1 MNIVIL
7 GAGRVGSAMAVD
19 LAKDARFHVVVA
31 DRDARCLDALRATY
45 GISGERIDLSLASTV
60 RRAVARADIV
70 ISAVPGFLGFRTL
83 EAILESG
90 KNVVDIAFFPEDP
103 FALDEL
109 ARAKGVTAIVDCGVA
124 PGMSNLL
131 VGHVTAGLERTDRV
145 RIYVGGL
152 PSVRRW
158 PYEYKAG
165 FSPIDVIEEYTRP
178 ARVVRGGKVEVC
190 PALSEVEL
198 IDFPDLGTLEAFVTD
213 GLRTLAGTIG
223 APDMIEKTMRYPG
236 HAERMRML
244 RETGFFS
251 EVPID
256 IDGASV
262 RPIDVATRLLFP
274 MWQMGEG
281 DEDITIMR
289 IVVEG
294 QRPKGLGPKGLG
306 PKGLDP
312 DGIGS
317 KGGVRVTYDLVDRYD
332 RATGTT
338 AMARTTGYT
347 ATTAV
352 RMLAAGLWSEPGVIP
367 PERLGRD
374 AACTEFILA
383 ELLER
388 GIVYRRSVEPLE
400 APASV

>member
-7 GAGRVGSAMAVD
+7 GAGRVGGAMAID
-19 LAKDARFHVVVA
+19 LAKDKRFHVVVA
-31 DRDARCLDALRATY
+31 DRDERSLEALRTGY
-45 GISGERIDLSLASTV
+45 GIPGERVDVSLESTV
-60 RRAVARADIV
+60 RRVVAKADFV
-70 ISAVPGFLGFRTL
+70 ISAVPGFLGFQTL
-83 EAILESG
+83 KVVLESG

-109 ARAKGVTAIVDCGVA
+109 ARAKKVTAIVDCGVA

-131 VGHVTAGLERTDRV
+131 VGHVSAGLQRTDRV

-152 PSVRRW
+152 PSVRQW

-178 ARVVRGGKVEVC
+178 ARFVRGGKVEVC
-190 PALSEVEL
+190 PALSELEL

-213 GLRTLAGTIG
+213 GLRTLARTID

-236 HAERMRML
+236 HAERIRML

-251 EVPID
+251 ETPID
-256 IDGASV
+256 VDGVSV

-294 QRPKGLGPKGLG
+294 QGPKG
-306 PKGLDP
+306 
-312 DGIGS
+312 S
-317 KGGVRVTYDLVDRYD
+317 VRTTYDLVDRYD

-352 RMLAAGLWSEPGVIP
+352 RMLAAGLWSEAGVIP

-374 AACTEFILA
+374 VACTEFILA
-383 ELLER
+383 GLRER
-388 GIVYRRSVEPLE
+388 GIVYRKSVEPLE
-400 APASV
+400 VPALV

>member
-1 MNIVIL
+1 MNVVIL
-7 GAGRVGSAMAVD
+7 GAGRVGSAMAID
-19 LAKDARFHVVVA
+19 LAKDKRFHVLVA
-31 DRDARCLDALRATY
+31 DRDERSLEALRTGY
-45 GISGERIDLSLASTV
+45 GIPGERMDVSLETAV
-60 RRAVARADIV
+60 RRAVAKADFV
-70 ISAVPGFLGFRTL
+70 ISAVPGFLGFQTL
-83 EAILESG
+83 KAILECG

-109 ARAKGVTAIVDCGVA
+109 ARAKKVTAIVDCGVA

-131 VGHVTAGLERTDRV
+131 VGHVAAGLQRTDRV

-152 PSVRRW
+152 PSVRQW

-165 FSPIDVIEEYTRP
+165 FSPIDVVEEYTRP
-178 ARVVRGGKVEVC
+178 ARFVRGGKVEVC
-190 PALSEVEL
+190 PALSELEL
-198 IDFPDLGTLEAFVTD
+198 IDFPDLGTLEAFITD
-213 GLRTLAGTIG
+213 GLRTLARTID

-251 EVPID
+251 DTPID
-256 IDGASV
+256 IDGVSV

-294 QRPKGLGPKGLG
+294 LGPKGLG
-306 PKGLDP
+306 PNGR
-312 DGIGS
+312 GAEGN
-317 KGGVRVTYDLVDRYD
+317 VRTTYDLVDRYD

-352 RMLAAGLWSEPGVIP
+352 RMLAAGLWTEPGVIA
-367 PERLGRD
+367 PERLGQN

-383 ELLER
+383 GLRER
-388 GIVYRRSVEPLE
+388 NVICSESTQPL
-400 APASV
+400 SD

>member
-7 GAGRVGSAMAVD
+7 GAGRVGGAMAAD
-19 LAKDARFHVVVA
+19 LAKDASFHVVVA
-31 DRDARCLDALRATY
+31 DRDERRLDALRAAY
-45 GISGERIDLSLASTV
+45 GVSGERIDLSLASTV

-109 ARAKGVTAIVDCGVA
+109 ARAKKVTALIDCGVA

-131 VGHVTAGLERTDRV
+131 VGHVAAGLQRTDRV

-152 PSVRRW
+152 PSVRQW

-178 ARVVRGGKVEVC
+178 ARLVRGGKVEVC
-190 PALSEVEL
+190 PALSELEL

-213 GLRTLAGTIG
+213 GLRTLARTID

-251 EVPID
+251 EIPVD

-294 QRPKGLGPKGLG
+294 LGP
-306 PKGLDP
+306 
-312 DGIGS
+312 

-352 RMLAAGLWSEPGVIP
+352 RMLAAGLFSEPGVIP
-367 PERLGRD
+367 PERLGQD
-374 AACTEFILA
+374 AACTKFILA
-383 ELLER
+383 GLLER
-388 GIVYRRSVEPLE
+388 GIVYRKSVEPLE
-400 APASV
+400 SPASS

>member
-7 GAGRVGSAMAVD
+7 GAGRVGGAMAID
-19 LAKDARFHVVVA
+19 LAKDKRCHVLVA
-31 DRDARCLDALRATY
+31 DRDERSLEALRTGY
-45 GISGERIDLSLASTV
+45 GIPGERMDVSLESTV
-60 RRAVARADIV
+60 RRVVAKADFV
-70 ISAVPGFLGFRTL
+70 VSAVPGFLGFQTL
-83 EAILESG
+83 KAILECG

-109 ARAKGVTAIVDCGVA
+109 ARAKKVTAIVDCGVA

-131 VGHVTAGLERTDRV
+131 VGHVAAGLQRTDRV

-152 PSVRRW
+152 PSVRQW

-178 ARVVRGGKVEVC
+178 ARLVRGGKVEVC
-190 PALSEVEL
+190 PALSELEL

-213 GLRTLAGTIG
+213 GLRTLARTID

-251 EVPID
+251 DTPID
-256 IDGASV
+256 IDGVSV

-294 QRPKGLGPKGLG
+294 LGPKGQG
-306 PKGLDP
+306 PNGR
-312 DGIGS
+312 GAA
-317 KGGVRVTYDLVDRYD
+317 GGVRTTYDLVDRYD
-332 RATGTT
+332 RATATT

-352 RMLAAGLWSEPGVIP
+352 RMLAAGLWTEPGVIA
-367 PERLGRD
+367 PERLGQN
-374 AACTEFILA
+374 AACTDFILA
-383 ELLER
+383 GLRER
-388 GIVYRRSVEPLE
+388 DILYRKSVEPFE
-400 APASV
+400 TTASA

>member
-7 GAGRVGSAMAVD
+7 GAGRVGGAMAAD

-31 DRDARCLDALRATY
+31 DRDERRLDALRVAC
-45 GISGERIDLSLASTV
+45 GIAGERIDVSLDNAV
-60 RRAVARADIV
+60 RRVVAKADVV

-109 ARAKGVTAIVDCGVA
+109 ARAKKVTALIDCGVA

-131 VGHVTAGLERTDRV
+131 VGHVTAGLQRTDRV

-152 PSVRRW
+152 PSVRQW

-165 FSPIDVIEEYTRP
+165 FSPIDVVEEYTRP
-178 ARVVRGGKVEVC
+178 ARFVRGGKVEVC
-190 PALSEVEL
+190 PALSELEL

-213 GLRTLAGTIG
+213 GLRTLTRTID

-236 HAERMRML
+236 HAERMRVL

-251 EVPID
+251 ETPID

-294 QRPKGLGPKGLG
+294 LAKGLGSDGLGPKG
-306 PKGLDP
+306 
-312 DGIGS
+312 
-317 KGGVRVTYDLVDRYD
+317 GVRTTYDLVDRYD
-332 RATGTT
+332 RATATT

-367 PERLGRD
+367 PERLGQN

-383 ELLER
+383 GLRER
-388 GIVYRRSVEPLE
+388 GIVYRKSVEPLGV
-400 APASV
+400 AASA

>member
-7 GAGRVGSAMAVD
+7 GAGRVGGAMAAD
-19 LAKDARFHVVVA
+19 LAKDASFHVVVA
-31 DRDARCLDALRATY
+31 DRDERRLDALRAAY
-45 GISGERIDLSLASTV
+45 RVSGERIDLSLASTV

-109 ARAKGVTAIVDCGVA
+109 ARAKKVTALIDCGVA

-131 VGHVTAGLERTDRV
+131 VGHVAAGLQRTDRV

-152 PSVRRW
+152 PSVRQW

-178 ARVVRGGKVEVC
+178 ARLVRGGKVEAC
-190 PALSEVEL
+190 PALSELEL

-213 GLRTLAGTIG
+213 GLRTLARTID

-251 EVPID
+251 EIPVD

-294 QRPKGLGPKGLG
+294 LGP
-306 PKGLDP
+306 
-312 DGIGS
+312 

-352 RMLAAGLWSEPGVIP
+352 RMLAAGLFSEPGVIP
-367 PERLGRD
+367 PERLGQD

-383 ELLER
+383 GLLER
-388 GIVYRRSVEPLE
+388 GIVYRKSVEPLE
-400 APASV
+400 SPASS

>member
-7 GAGRVGSAMAVD
+7 GAGRVGGAMAID
-19 LAKDARFHVVVA
+19 LAKDKRFHVLVA
-31 DRDARCLDALRATY
+31 DRDERSLEALRTGY
-45 GISGERIDLSLASTV
+45 GIPGERIDVSLESTV
-60 RRAVARADIV
+60 RRVVAKADFV
-70 ISAVPGFLGFRTL
+70 ISAVPGFLGFQTL
-83 EAILESG
+83 KVVLESG

-109 ARAKGVTAIVDCGVA
+109 ARAKKVTAIVDCGVA

-131 VGHVTAGLERTDRV
+131 VGHVAAGLQRTDRV

-152 PSVRRW
+152 PSVRQW

-178 ARVVRGGKVEVC
+178 ARLVRGGKVEVC
-190 PALSEVEL
+190 PALSELEL
-198 IDFPDLGTLEAFVTD
+198 IDFPNLGTLEAFVTD
-213 GLRTLAGTIG
+213 GLRTLARTID

-251 EVPID
+251 DTPID
-256 IDGASV
+256 IDGVSV

-289 IVVEG
+289 IVV
-294 QRPKGLGPKGLG
+294 
-306 PKGLDP
+306 
-312 DGIGS
+312 DGRGAA
-317 KGGVRVTYDLVDRYD
+317 GNVRTTYDLVDRFD
-332 RATGTT
+332 RVTGTS

-352 RMLAAGLWSEPGVIP
+352 RMLAAGLWTEPGVVA
-367 PERLGRD
+367 PERLGQN
-374 AACTEFILA
+374 AACTDFILA
-383 ELLER
+383 GLRER
-388 GIVYRRSVEPLE
+388 GIVYRKSVEPLE
-400 APASV
+400 VPASA

>member
-1 MNIVIL
+1 MNVVIL
-7 GAGRVGSAMAVD
+7 GAGRVGSAMAID
-19 LAKDARFHVVVA
+19 LAKDKRFHVLVA
-31 DRDARCLDALRATY
+31 DRDERSLEALRTGY
-45 GISGERIDLSLASTV
+45 GIPGERMDVSLENAV
-60 RRAVARADIV
+60 RRVVAKADFV
-70 ISAVPGFLGFRTL
+70 VSAVPGFLGFRTL
-83 EAILESG
+83 EAILECG
-90 KNVVDIAFFPEDP
+90 KNAVDIAFFPEDP

-109 ARAKGVTAIVDCGVA
+109 ARAKKVTAIVDCGVA

-131 VGHVTAGLERTDRV
+131 VGHVAAGLQRTDRV

-152 PSVRRW
+152 PSVRQW

-178 ARVVRGGKVEVC
+178 ARLVRGGKVEVC
-190 PALSEVEL
+190 PALSELEL

-213 GLRTLAGTIG
+213 GLRTLARTID

-251 EVPID
+251 ETPVD
-256 IDGASV
+256 VNGVSV
-262 RPIDVATRLLFP
+262 RPLDVATRLLFP

-294 QRPKGLGPKGLG
+294 LGPKGLG
-306 PKGLDP
+306 PEGLSP
-312 DGIGS
+312 NGRGAE
-317 KGGVRVTYDLVDRYD
+317 GNVRTTYDLVDRYD
-332 RATGTT
+332 RTTGTT

-352 RMLAAGLWSEPGVIP
+352 RMLAAGLWTEPGVVA
-367 PERLGRD
+367 PERLGQNT
-374 AACTEFILA
+374 ACTDFILA
-383 ELLER
+383 GLRER
-388 GIVYRRSVEPLE
+388 NVVYRESTQYL
-400 APASV
+400 AD

>member
-1 MNIVIL
+1 MNVVIL
-7 GAGRVGSAMAVD
+7 GAGRVGSAMAID
-19 LAKDARFHVVVA
+19 LAKDKRFHVLVA
-31 DRDARCLDALRATY
+31 DRDERSLEALRSGY
-45 GISGERIDLSLASTV
+45 GIPGERIDVSLDNTV
-60 RRAVARADIV
+60 RRVVAKADFV
-70 ISAVPGFLGFRTL
+70 ISAVPGFLGFQTL
-83 EAILESG
+83 KAVLESG

-109 ARAKGVTAIVDCGVA
+109 ARAKKVTALVDCGVA

-131 VGHVTAGLERTDRV
+131 VGHVAAGLQRTDRV

-152 PSVRRW
+152 PSVRQW

-165 FSPIDVIEEYTRP
+165 FSPIDVVEEYTRP
-178 ARVVRGGKVEVC
+178 ARFVRGGKVEVC
-190 PALSEVEL
+190 PALSELEL

-213 GLRTLAGTIG
+213 GLRTLARTID

-251 EVPID
+251 ETPID
-256 IDGASV
+256 VDGVSV

-294 QRPKGLGPKGLG
+294 LGPKGLGPKGLG
-306 PKGLDP
+306 PDDRGAE
-312 DGIGS
+312 GN
-317 KGGVRVTYDLVDRYD
+317 VRTTYDLVDRYD

-352 RMLAAGLWSEPGVIP
+352 RMLAAGLWSEAGVIP
-367 PERLGRD
+367 PERLGQN
-374 AACTEFILA
+374 AACTDFILA
-383 ELLER
+383 GLRER
-388 GIVYRRSVEPLE
+388 NVVYHASTQPLPE
-400 APASV
+400 

>member
-7 GAGRVGSAMAVD
+7 GAGRVGGAMAID
-19 LAKDARFHVVVA
+19 LAKDKRFHVVVA
-31 DRDARCLDALRATY
+31 DRDERSLEALRTGY
-45 GISGERIDLSLASTV
+45 GIPGERVDVSLESTV
-60 RRAVARADIV
+60 RRVVAKADFV
-70 ISAVPGFLGFRTL
+70 ISAVPGFLGFQTL
-83 EAILESG
+83 KVVLESG

-109 ARAKGVTAIVDCGVA
+109 ARAKKVTAIVDCGVA

-131 VGHVTAGLERTDRV
+131 VGHVSAGLQRTDRV

-152 PSVRRW
+152 PSVRQW

-178 ARVVRGGKVEVC
+178 ARFVRGGKVEVC
-190 PALSEVEL
+190 PALSELEL

-213 GLRTLAGTIG
+213 GLRTLARTID

-251 EVPID
+251 ETPID
-256 IDGASV
+256 VNGVSV

-289 IVVEG
+289 IVVD
-294 QRPKGLGPKGLG
+294 GLGPKG
-306 PKGLDP
+306 
-312 DGIGS
+312 
-317 KGGVRVTYDLVDRYD
+317 GGRTTYDLVDRYD
-332 RATGTT
+332 RTTGTT

-352 RMLAAGLWSEPGVIP
+352 RMLAAGLWTEPGVIA
-367 PERLGRD
+367 PERLGQN
-374 AACTEFILA
+374 AACTDFILA
-383 ELLER
+383 GLRER
-388 GIVYRRSVEPLE
+388 NVIYRESTQPL
-400 APASV
+400 AD

>member
-7 GAGRVGSAMAVD
+7 GAGRVGGAMAAD
-19 LAKDARFHVVVA
+19 LAKDASFHVVVA
-31 DRDARCLDALRATY
+31 DRDERRLDALRAAY
-45 GISGERIDLSLASTV
+45 RVSGERIDLSLASTV

-109 ARAKGVTAIVDCGVA
+109 ARAKKVTALIDCGVA

-131 VGHVTAGLERTDRV
+131 VGHVAAGLQRTDRV

-152 PSVRRW
+152 PSVRQW

-178 ARVVRGGKVEVC
+178 ARLVRGGKVEVC
-190 PALSEVEL
+190 PALSELEL

-213 GLRTLAGTIG
+213 GLRTLARTID

-251 EVPID
+251 EIPVD

-294 QRPKGLGPKGLG
+294 LGP
-306 PKGLDP
+306 
-312 DGIGS
+312 

-352 RMLAAGLWSEPGVIP
+352 RMLAAGLFSKPGVIP
-367 PERLGRD
+367 PERLGQD

-383 ELLER
+383 GLLER
-388 GIVYRRSVEPLE
+388 GIVYRKSVEPLE
-400 APASV
+400 SPASS

>member
-7 GAGRVGSAMAVD
+7 GAGRVGGAMAAD
-19 LAKDARFHVVVA
+19 LAKDASFHVVVA
-31 DRDARCLDALRATY
+31 DRDERRLDALRAAY
-45 GISGERIDLSLASTV
+45 RVSGERIDLSLASTV

-109 ARAKGVTAIVDCGVA
+109 ARAKKVTALIDCGVA

-131 VGHVTAGLERTDRV
+131 VGHVAAGLQRTDRV

-152 PSVRRW
+152 PSVRQW

-178 ARVVRGGKVEVC
+178 ARLVRGGKVEAC
-190 PALSEVEL
+190 PALSELEL

-213 GLRTLAGTIG
+213 GLRTLARTID

-251 EVPID
+251 EIPVD

-294 QRPKGLGPKGLG
+294 LGP
-306 PKGLDP
+306 
-312 DGIGS
+312 

-352 RMLAAGLWSEPGVIP
+352 RMLAAGLFSKPGVIP
-367 PERLGRD
+367 PERLGQD

-383 ELLER
+383 GLLER
-388 GIVYRRSVEPLE
+388 GIVYRKSVEPLE
-400 APASV
+400 SPASS

>member
-7 GAGRVGSAMAVD
+7 GAGRVGGAMAAD
-19 LAKDARFHVVVA
+19 LAKDASFHVVVA
-31 DRDARCLDALRATY
+31 DRDERRLDALRAAY
-45 GISGERIDLSLASTV
+45 RVSGERIDLSLASTV

-109 ARAKGVTAIVDCGVA
+109 ARAKKVTALIDCGVA

-131 VGHVTAGLERTDRV
+131 VGHVAAGLQRTDRV

-152 PSVRRW
+152 PSVRQW

-178 ARVVRGGKVEVC
+178 ARLVRGGKVEVC
-190 PALSEVEL
+190 PALSELEL

-213 GLRTLAGTIG
+213 GLRTLARTID

-251 EVPID
+251 EIPVD

-294 QRPKGLGPKGLG
+294 LGP
-306 PKGLDP
+306 
-312 DGIGS
+312 

-352 RMLAAGLWSEPGVIP
+352 RMLAAGLFSEPGVIP
-367 PERLGRD
+367 PERLGQD
-374 AACTEFILA
+374 AACTKFILA
-383 ELLER
+383 GLLER
-388 GIVYRRSVEPLE
+388 GIVYRKSVEPLE
-400 APASV
+400 SPASS

>member
-1 MNIVIL
+1 MNVVIL
-7 GAGRVGSAMAVD
+7 GAGRVGSAMAID
-19 LAKDARFHVVVA
+19 LAKDKRFHVLVA
-31 DRDARCLDALRATY
+31 DRDERSLEALRTGY
-45 GISGERIDLSLASTV
+45 GIPGERVDVSLENAV
-60 RRAVARADIV
+60 RRVVAKADVV
-70 ISAVPGFLGFRTL
+70 ISAVPGFLGFQTL
-83 EAILESG
+83 KAILESG

-109 ARAKGVTAIVDCGVA
+109 ARAKKVTALVDCGVA

-131 VGHVTAGLERTDRV
+131 VGHIAAGLQRTDRV

-152 PSVRRW
+152 PSLRQW

-178 ARVVRGGKVEVC
+178 ARFVRGGKVEVC
-190 PALSEVEL
+190 AALSELEL

-213 GLRTLAGTIG
+213 GLRTLARTID

-251 EVPID
+251 ETPVD
-256 IDGASV
+256 IDGVSV

-294 QRPKGLGPKGLG
+294 LGP
-306 PKGLDP
+306 
-312 DGIGS
+312 DGRGAE
-317 KGGVRVTYDLVDRYD
+317 GNVRTTYDLVDRYD
-332 RATGTT
+332 RATATT

-352 RMLAAGLWSEPGVIP
+352 RMLAAGLFSEPGVIP

-374 AACTEFILA
+374 AACTEFILSG
-383 ELLER
+383 LRER
-388 GIVYRRSVEPLE
+388 GIVYRKSVEPLE
-400 APASV
+400 AAASA

>member
-7 GAGRVGSAMAVD
+7 GAGRVGGAMAAD

-31 DRDARCLDALRATY
+31 DRDERRLDALRAAY
-45 GISGERIDLSLASTV
+45 GIAGERIDLSLASTA

-109 ARAKGVTAIVDCGVA
+109 ARAKKVTALIDCGVA

-131 VGHVTAGLERTDRV
+131 VGHVAAGLQRTDRV

-152 PSVRRW
+152 PSVRQW

-190 PALSEVEL
+190 PALSELEL

-213 GLRTLAGTIG
+213 GLRTLARTID

-251 EVPID
+251 ETPID
-256 IDGASV
+256 IDGVSV

-289 IVVEG
+289 IVVD
-294 QRPKGLGPKGLG
+294 GLGPKGN
-306 PKGLDP
+306 
-312 DGIGS
+312 
-317 KGGVRVTYDLVDRYD
+317 VRTTYDLVDRYD

-352 RMLAAGLWSEPGVIP
+352 RMLAAGLFSEPGVIP
-367 PERLGRD
+367 PERLGQN

-383 ELLER
+383 GLRER
-388 GIVYRRSVEPLE
+388 GIVYRKSVEPLE
-400 APASV
+400 VPASA

>member
-7 GAGRVGSAMAVD
+7 GAGRVGGAMAAD

-31 DRDARCLDALRATY
+31 DRDERRLDALRAAY
-45 GISGERIDLSLASTV
+45 GIAGERIDLSLASTA

-109 ARAKGVTAIVDCGVA
+109 ARAKKVTALIDCGVA

-131 VGHVTAGLERTDRV
+131 VGHVAAGLQRTDRV

-152 PSVRRW
+152 PSVRQW

-178 ARVVRGGKVEVC
+178 ARLVRGGKVEVC
-190 PALSEVEL
+190 PALSEIEL

-213 GLRTLAGTIG
+213 GLRTLARTID

-251 EVPID
+251 ETPID
-256 IDGASV
+256 VDGMSV

-289 IVVEG
+289 IVVD
-294 QRPKGLGPKGLG
+294 GLGPKG
-306 PKGLDP
+306 
-312 DGIGS
+312 
-317 KGGVRVTYDLVDRYD
+317 GVRTTYDLVDRYD

-352 RMLAAGLWSEPGVIP
+352 RMLAAGLFSEPGVIP
-367 PERLGRD
+367 PERLGQN

-383 ELLER
+383 GLLER
-388 GIVYRRSVEPLE
+388 GIVYRKSVEPLE
-400 APASV
+400 VPASA

>member
-7 GAGRVGSAMAVD
+7 GAGRVGGAMAID
-19 LAKDARFHVVVA
+19 LAKDKRFHVLVA
-31 DRDARCLDALRATY
+31 DRDERSLEALRTGY
-45 GISGERIDLSLASTV
+45 GIPGERIDVSLESTV
-60 RRAVARADIV
+60 RRVVAKADFV

-83 EAILESG
+83 EAILECG

-109 ARAKGVTAIVDCGVA
+109 ARAKKVTAIVDCGVA

-131 VGHVTAGLERTDRV
+131 VGHVAAGLQRTDRV

-152 PSVRRW
+152 PSVRQW

-178 ARVVRGGKVEVC
+178 ARLVRGGKVEVC
-190 PALSEVEL
+190 PALSELEL

-213 GLRTLAGTIG
+213 GLRTLARTID

-236 HAERMRML
+236 HAEKMRML

-251 EVPID
+251 DTPTD
-256 IDGASV
+256 IDGVSV

-281 DEDITIMR
+281 DEDVTIMR
-289 IVVEG
+289 IVV
-294 QRPKGLGPKGLG
+294 
-306 PKGLDP
+306 
-312 DGIGS
+312 DGRGAA
-317 KGGVRVTYDLVDRYD
+317 GNVRTTYDLVDRFD
-332 RATGTT
+332 RVTGTT

-352 RMLAAGLWSEPGVIP
+352 RMLAAGLWTEPGVIA
-367 PERLGRD
+367 PERLGQN
-374 AACTEFILA
+374 AACTDFILA
-383 ELLER
+383 GLRER
-388 GIVYRRSVEPLE
+388 GIVYRKSVELLE
-400 APASV
+400 VPASA